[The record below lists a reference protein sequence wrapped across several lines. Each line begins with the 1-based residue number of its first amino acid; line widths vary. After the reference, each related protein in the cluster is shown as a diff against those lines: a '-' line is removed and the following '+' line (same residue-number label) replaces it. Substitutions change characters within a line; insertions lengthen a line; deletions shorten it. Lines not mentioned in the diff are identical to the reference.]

1 MINTMNIVYATDS
14 NYVSICAASMVSLLE
29 SNRACKE
36 INIFLY
42 GDRLGTNECILENL
56 VSRYDRYINKCL
68 LSELVLGLDRTEK
81 LSVLE

>member
-1 MINTMNIVYATDS
+1 MNIVYATDS

-56 VSRYDRYINKCL
+56 VSRYDRYINIIDSLHNYTGCTYC
-68 LSELVLGLDRTEK
+68 EEF
-81 LSVLE
+81 